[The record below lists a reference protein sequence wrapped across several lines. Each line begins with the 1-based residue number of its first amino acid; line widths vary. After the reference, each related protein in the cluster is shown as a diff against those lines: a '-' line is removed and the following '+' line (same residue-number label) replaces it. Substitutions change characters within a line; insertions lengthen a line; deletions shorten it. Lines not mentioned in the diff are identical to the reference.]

1 MKRKVLA
8 ALAFIGVT
16 LVSWIFI
23 ATMALQVVTTRQVPR
38 WVPVVSLIFA
48 ALIGGTAAQAVLKQ
62 KKKDAAKLP

>member
-1 MKRKVLA
+1 MKRKLLA

-48 ALIGGTAAQAVLKQ
+48 AMIGGAAGEAVLRFS
-62 KKKDAAKLP
+62 KK